1 MKDTNRYSYSRFKS
15 FHNCPRKHYY
25 QYVEL
30 IETPESKYTIP
41 GKLFHAAI
49 EAHLNEGDMEPIFAE
64 FETLCKN
71 GKLEMEP
78 DLLES
83 VVYGYLAYY
92 RKEYDAERKLAV
104 ELELEED
111 LEDGD
116 KLVLIVDQVFEKNGH
131 VTIRDMK
138 TTTTKLK
145 YTTDDVKTNQQMLMY
160 IPFVEA
166 KLGVIVDAIQI
177 DEVKLAKLGQVPL
190 NNNGKPTI
198 DKKKLELVTYE
209 DYLGVL
215 KEQGLDDAQ
224 EYQYIL
230 EHLEQRG
237 HPLFRR
243 TTVQV
248 LDRAIIDSN
257 IQDLQNTYKVI
268 KTTDTKFRN
277 RGPLCN
283 YCEFKQLCN
292 LDMFGPSDTDR
303 KIVMDK
309 MQATKPEGEPND

>member
-30 IETPESKYTIP
+30 IEVPESKYTIP

-49 EAHLNEGDMEPIFAE
+49 EAHLNEEDMSPIFAE
-64 FETLCKN
+64 FSNLCKN
-71 GKLEMEP
+71 GKLEMDP
-78 DLLES
+78 DLLED
-83 VVYGYLAYY
+83 VVYSYLAYY

-131 VTIRDMK
+131 ITIRDMK

-145 YTTDDVKTNQQMLMY
+145 YTVDDVKTNQQMLMY
-160 IPFVEA
+160 IPFVEQ
-166 KLGVIVDAIQI
+166 KLGVIVDAVQI
-177 DEVKLAKLGQVPL
+177 DEVKLAKLGSVPL

-198 DKKKLELVTYE
+198 DKKKLDLVTYE
-209 DYLGVL
+209 DYMSVL
-215 KEQGLDDAQ
+215 KEQGLEDNQ
-224 EYQYIL
+224 EYKYIL
-230 EHLEQRG
+230 EYLQQRG

-248 LDRAIIDSN
+248 LDRTIVDAN
-257 IQDLQNTYKVI
+257 IADLQNTYKVI

-283 YCEFKQLCN
+283 YCEFKELCN
-292 LDMFGPSDTDR
+292 LDMFGPTDADR
-303 KIVMDK
+303 KIVMNK
-309 MQATKPEGEPND
+309 MQATKPEGESND

>member
-1 MKDTNRYSYSRFKS
+1 MKDTTRYSYSRFKS

-30 IETPESKYTIP
+30 IEVPESKYTIP

-49 EAHLNEGDMEPIFAE
+49 EAHLKDEDMNPIFEE
-64 FETLCKN
+64 FSNLCKN
-71 GKLEMEP
+71 GKLDMDP
-78 DLLES
+78 DLLET
-83 VVYGYLAYY
+83 VVYAYLAYY
-92 RKEYDAERKLAV
+92 KKESDAERKLAV
-104 ELELEED
+104 ELELEEN
-111 LEDGD
+111 LEGED
-116 KLVLIVDQVFEKNGH
+116 KLVLIVDQVIEKNGH
-131 VTIRDMK
+131 ITIRDMK

-145 YTTDDVKTNQQMLMY
+145 YTVDDVKNNQQMLMY
-160 IPFVEA
+160 IPFVEQ
-166 KLGVIVDAIQI
+166 KLGVIVDAVQI
-177 DEVKLAKLGQVPL
+177 DEVKLAKLGSVPL
-190 NNNGKPTI
+190 NNNGKPTV
-198 DKKKLELVTYE
+198 DKKKLDLVTYE
-209 DYLGVL
+209 DYLAVL
-215 KEQGLDDAQ
+215 KEQGLDDTN

-230 EHLEQRG
+230 EYLQQRG

-248 LDRAIIDSN
+248 LDRTIIDSN
-257 IQDLQNTYKVI
+257 IEDLQNTYKVI

-283 YCEFKQLCN
+283 YCEFKDLCN
-292 LDMFGPSDTDR
+292 LDMFGPTDADR